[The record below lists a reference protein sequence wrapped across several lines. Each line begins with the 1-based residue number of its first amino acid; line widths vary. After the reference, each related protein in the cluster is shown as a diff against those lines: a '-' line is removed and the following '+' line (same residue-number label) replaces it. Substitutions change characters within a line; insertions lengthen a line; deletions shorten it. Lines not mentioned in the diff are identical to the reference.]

1 MVRIGI
7 DVGLRNTGLA
17 VIQDGVYTEIRKM
30 EQYPAMRHVLFLVLR
45 HNQIHVTIENPHMR
59 NWFGDT
65 GEERKQGAG
74 YVKAEFEIWVQFFL
88 EHDISFTSVS
98 PQSVGSTFDDIQ
110 VFKAATGWKK
120 RTSKHARDAAKMIF
134 QYKTK

>member
-17 VIQDGVYTEIRKM
+17 VIQDGVYTEIRTM
-30 EQYPAMRHVLFLVLR
+30 EQYPAMKHVLSLYIV
-45 HNQIHVTIENPHMR
+45 HGDIHVTIENPHMR
-59 NWFGDT
+59 KWFGNT

-74 YVKAEFEIWVQFFL
+74 YVKAEFEIWVQFFI
-88 EHDISFTSVS
+88 EQNIPFTTVS
-98 PQSVGSTFDDIQ
+98 PQSVGSTFDNVQ
-110 VFKAATGWKK
+110 VFKAATGWEKQ
-120 RTSKHARDAAKMIF
+120 TSKHARDAAKMIF